1 MWTRVIADDLT
12 GACDVGA
19 ALHGLGVPIVVESL
33 GAPRVTAA
41 GNAALVV
48 RNTQSRTLPPA
59 DAAVRVRRA
68 LEDAPHARD
77 GIVVKKI
84 DTALRGPLGAE
95 IEAAMDA
102 VRARLAIVLP
112 AIPEVGR
119 TTVGGRQLHDGV
131 PVHETAFAR
140 DPHNPIDDS
149 RVAAVIAAT
158 ARRRVGEVSLDDVR
172 SGRIATAIARRI
184 REGGIVVGD
193 AESDADLARWIAA
206 LPLAAAPLVL
216 VGSTALA
223 RACRALPFR
232 WPSRRTAVRSNAD
245 RAGAGAGVLVVSG
258 SAHPSTRAQLDRVAA
273 SADVTLATVDVGA
286 PGASA
291 EAAAHGLAAG
301 AVVVLAAPSDRVT
314 GGSARVL
321 EALAAATVA
330 IFARARPRSL
340 VLVGGET
347 AYAVLA
353 ALGHPRL
360 LIDRPPPVPLVAC
373 ATILDGAAAG
383 TAVLTKGGS
392 TGDADRLSALVAEA
406 AR

>member
-1 MWTRVIADDLT
+1 VWTRVVADDLT

-19 ALHGLGVPIVVESL
+19 ALHGIGVPIVVESL
-33 GAPRVTAA
+33 GAPHPTRA
-41 GNAALVV
+41 GDAALVV

-59 DAAVRVRRA
+59 AAAVRVRRA

-77 GIVVKKI
+77 GVVVKKI

-95 IEAAMDA
+95 IDAAMDA

-119 TTVGGRQLHDGV
+119 TTVAGRQLHDGV

-140 DPHNPIDDS
+140 DPHNPIDES

-158 ARRRVGEVSLDDVR
+158 ARRRVGEVALDDVR
-172 SGRIATAIARRI
+172 SGRIATAIARRT

-193 AESDADLARWIAA
+193 AESDADLERWIAA

-232 WPSRRTAVRSNAD
+232 WPSRGAALRASAD
-245 RAGAGAGVLVVSG
+245 RAGAGTGVLVVSG
-258 SAHPSTRAQLDRVAA
+258 SAHPSARAQLDHVAA
-273 SADVTLATVDVGA
+273 SADVTIATVDVGA

-291 EAAAHGLAAG
+291 ETAAHGLAAG
-301 AVVVLAAPSDRVT
+301 GIVVLAAPVGRVA
-314 GGSARVL
+314 GGSARVV
-321 EALAAATVA
+321 EALGAATA
-330 IFARARPRSL
+330 ATFARVRPRSL

-347 AYAVLA
+347 AFSVLA

-360 LIDRPPPVPLVAC
+360 LIDRAPPMPLVAC
-373 ATILDGAAAG
+373 ATILDGTAAG
-383 TAVLTKGGS
+383 TAVVTKGGS
-392 TGDADRLSALVAEA
+392 TGGADRLSALVREA